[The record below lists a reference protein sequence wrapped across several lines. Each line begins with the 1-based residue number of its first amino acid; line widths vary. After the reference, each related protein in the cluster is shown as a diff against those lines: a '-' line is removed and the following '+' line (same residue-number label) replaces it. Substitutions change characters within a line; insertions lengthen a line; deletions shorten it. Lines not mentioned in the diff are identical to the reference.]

1 MADNLFLEVNGD
13 ELDKFVASLRPAKPV
28 KFDYDKR
35 KYVYSDDVNDIST
48 YDVCGRT
55 SIEALK
61 NVISAGRDITA
72 NFYSLCFYLQS
83 LRMGYKY
90 IANPDRDWG
99 NGLVEGYELCDFE
112 SLMERLGLSKS
123 TFYRYCDLGRFV
135 DVKNNSFIPELHG
148 YSVSLVNEMITI
160 ARMRSSW
167 FGKENFINLTKVIPA
182 TTTVE
187 QIKQYKKIFAL
198 REKCK
203 PPFAYSSDK
212 NSMYQRIQ
220 YDTKLVDVLNIWKEW
235 EEGEANKQLEETMSG
250 KTVTNDPTPEFDE
263 TIKSL
268 REEIDKLKLGY
279 VPELGMCEGCK
290 YKGTNLNKCRSCRRY
305 KDMKDLY
312 EGV

>member
-61 NVISAGRDITA
+61 NVISSGRDITA

-99 NGLVEGYELCDFE
+99 TGLVEGYELCDFE
-112 SLMERLGLSKS
+112 ALMERLGLSKS
-123 TFYRYCDLGRFV
+123 TLYRYCDLGRFV

-167 FGKENFINLTKVIPA
+167 FGKDNFIKLTKVIPS

-212 NSMYQRIQ
+212 NSMYQKIQ
-220 YDTKLVDVLNIWKEW
+220 YDTKLVDVLNIWKDW
-235 EEGEANKQLEETMSG
+235 EQSQANKQLEDTMSSN
-250 KTVTNDPTPEFDE
+250 TDNPDPTPEFDK

-268 REEIDKLKLGY
+268 REEIDNLKLGY
-279 VPELGMCEGCK
+279 VPELGMCEGCRF
-290 YKGTNLNKCRSCRRY
+290 KGINLNKCRSCRRY